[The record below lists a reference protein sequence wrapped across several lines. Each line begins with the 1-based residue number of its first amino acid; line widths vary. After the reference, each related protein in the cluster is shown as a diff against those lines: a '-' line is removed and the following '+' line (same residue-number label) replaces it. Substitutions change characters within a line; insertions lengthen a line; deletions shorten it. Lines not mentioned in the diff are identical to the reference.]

1 MPVVDF
7 FASHPVFSRD
17 EFVQF
22 LKQRGA
28 PSVETANVHLKRY
41 LASGRIARVKRGVY
55 VAAGPGETAHRG
67 ALDFP
72 LVASRLV
79 PDAVLAYH
87 TALEVHGYAQSLFE
101 RLFFLTASKAK
112 PLTFRHRRFVPVAPP
127 KPLRG
132 QSQYFSHTTEVER
145 RGLSCRVTTLERT
158 VVDVLGRPDLAGGLE
173 EVWRSLAGIPL
184 LDLGAVLEY
193 VRLRGLATLAGRV
206 GLFLE
211 QRKGALA
218 VPAHVLDAL
227 RAIRPKQVQYLD
239 RRHRGRLA
247 PGWNLIVPEALLSR
261 DWEAIR

>member
-1 MPVVDF
+1 MSVVDF
-7 FASHPVFSRD
+7 FTSHPVFSRD

-101 RLFFLTASKAK
+101 RLFFLTASTKRSGGPWPGSRSSTWTPFWIASDCVGWRAS
-112 PLTFRHRRFVPVAPP
+112 PRGSASSWNSVRRLWLRRRMSWTPSVPCGPSRCSISIGGTA
-127 KPLRG
+127 G
-132 QSQYFSHTTEVER
+132 GSR
-145 RGLSCRVTTLERT
+145 RGGTSSCRLFSWLREAAIDPETTVRVSFAREYMRWREKIWRMCCSTER
-158 VVDVLGRPDLAGGLE
+158 
-173 EVWRSLAGIPL
+173 
-184 LDLGAVLEY
+184 
-193 VRLRGLATLAGRV
+193 VRRREG
-206 GLFLE
+206 E
-211 QRKGALA
+211 QAWD
-218 VPAHVLDAL
+218 H
-227 RAIRPKQVQYLD
+227 
-239 RRHRGRLA
+239 
-247 PGWNLIVPEALLSR
+247 
-261 DWEAIR
+261 